1 MDRDTYLGYLET
13 DYYQR
18 VTEEHAAESGLFG
31 RVDAPRWLDPELMEA
46 KGDGAL
52 KLDSYL
58 SNRIGEILEDDKI
71 LTQIDNEIKRITDSD
86 KNDKAKKKNM
96 K

>member
-1 MDRDTYLGYLET
+1 
-13 DYYQR
+13 
-18 VTEEHAAESGLFG
+18 
-31 RVDAPRWLDPELMEA
+31 VDAPRWLDPELMEA